1 MRVLVITR
9 CATGGSSPPGDVV
22 GVPWTPPLP
31 PIVLGID
38 LLDVRLQLLQ
48 SEDLPLI
55 VVKDVTEILGLLKGV
70 LPLNLFRL
78 SRLRMLDVLVEV
90 DRGLRASTHEV
101 GTLLRL
107 FGREFF
113 HFICINS
120 KI

>member
-1 MRVLVITR
+1 MITW
-9 CATGGSSPPGDVV
+9 CATGSSSPPCDMV
-22 GVPWTPPLP
+22 GTLGTPSLP
-31 PIVLGID
+31 SVVLGID

-55 VVKDVTEILGLLKGV
+55 VVKNVAEILGLLKGV
-70 LPLNLFRL
+70 LPLYLVRL
-78 SRLRMLDVLVEV
+78 SRLRMFDVLIEV
-90 DRGLRASTHEV
+90 DWGLRSSTSEV

-107 FGREFF
+107 FGRRLF